1 MRNRSRGR
9 YIWEYVKMNPKELG
23 APTGPPI
30 FCRYN
35 LQQFPCSALAH
46 YQDIIYCAMKY
57 LEASRPM
64 YTKR

>member
-1 MRNRSRGR
+1 
-9 YIWEYVKMNPKELG
+9 MNPKELG

-30 FCRYN
+30 FCRYD

-57 LEASRPM
+57 LEASRLK